1 MYFRLFFLKF
11 IRHFKKLGII
21 INSTKKTFFI
31 LISPN
36 YLWKLVN
43 IFMLKNFLKFKKLLK
58 IFSINLVFLLI
69 FSEVGARFLLSY
81 KKRNNFLVSSQL
93 LQEYLNYVNHF
104 RDNNIKEK
112 YLEIYK
118 HNKNNLPL
126 NFNDE
131 SIFIYDL
138 ISNCKNKG
146 NWFYHSERNKI
157 IIHPIC
163 CNIIMKLLTKI
174 FLR

>member
-1 MYFRLFFLKF
+1 M
-11 IRHFKKLGII
+11 
-21 INSTKKTFFI
+21 
-31 LISPN
+31 
-36 YLWKLVN
+36 
-43 IFMLKNFLKFKKLLK
+43 K

-69 FSEVGARFLLSY
+69 FSEGWCKILSLAI
-81 KKRNNFLVSSQL
+81 KKGIIFFVSSQL

-138 ISNCKNKG
+138 ISNCKNKILTSL
-146 NWFYHSERNKI
+146 NEKCPTI
-157 IIHPIC
+157 I
-163 CNIIMKLLTKI
+163 LQGDS
-174 FLR
+174 